1 MDFRMPLAYVRVLLV
16 LVLCSILVAVAAI
29 DASAQPAAA
38 STATGKQTIVAVNLR
53 DPDFRIW
60 NIKFRMFYNKQ
71 ETEAIPLKDYD
82 FKAAVADELVTTLA
96 SDTRAQW
103 RLPQGDEMLY
113 LASYFDEKTSQGS
126 LPASVKADRLLLVDV
141 SQYALWTHSSAH
153 RLIVLSEVRL
163 IDRATNGIL
172 WKKKVTRKLEGYKR
186 RKEEELLADNQK
198 LLKELLN
205 KLIEEYSLE
214 VKKKVAEKPI

>member
-1 MDFRMPLAYVRVLLV
+1 MLSASLRILIVPALCLILSGLAADAY
-16 LVLCSILVAVAAI
+16 AQTGAA
-29 DASAQPAAA
+29 PAPA
-38 STATGKQTIVAVNLR
+38 GKQTIIAVNLR

-60 NIKFRMFYNKQ
+60 NIKFRMFYNKT
-71 ETEAIPLKDYD
+71 ETEAIPVKDFD
-82 FKAAVADELVTTLA
+82 FKASLSDELVNTLA
-96 SDTRAQW
+96 ADTRAQW

-141 SQYALWTHSSAH
+141 GQYALWTHSSAH

-163 IDRATNGIL
+163 LDRASNRIL

-205 KLIEEYSLE
+205 KLIEEYCVE

>member
-1 MDFRMPLAYVRVLLV
+1 MRFRRLTAPRGKLVPLMLYVVM
-16 LVLCSILVAVAAI
+16 AAC
-29 DASAQPAAA
+29 DAEAQKAPDSA
-38 STATGKQTIVAVNLR
+38 ATSPGKQTIVAVNLR

-60 NIKFRMFYNKQ
+60 NIKFRMFYNKS

-82 FKAAVADELVTTLA
+82 FKAALADELVNTMA
-96 SDTRAQW
+96 GDTRSQW
-103 RLPQGDEMLY
+103 RLPAGDEMLY
-113 LASYFDEKTSQGS
+113 LASYFDEKTSQGN

-141 SQYALWTHSSAH
+141 SQYALWTHGTAH
-153 RLIVLSEVRL
+153 RLIVLSEVRML
-163 IDRATNGIL
+163 DRGSNRIL
-172 WKKKVTRKLEGYKR
+172 WKKRVIRKLEGYKK

>member
-1 MDFRMPLAYVRVLLV
+1 MDFRMPSAYARVLLV

-29 DASAQPAAA
+29 DASAQPTA

-82 FKAAVADELVTTLA
+82 FKAALADELVNTLA
-96 SDTRAQW
+96 ADTRAQW
-103 RLPQGDEMLY
+103 RLPAGDEMLY
-113 LASYFDEKTSQGS
+113 LQSYFDEKTSQGS

-153 RLIVLSEVRL
+153 RLLVLSEVRL
-163 IDRATNGIL
+163 IDRATNSIL

-198 LLKELLN
+198 VLKELLN
-205 KLIEEYSLE
+205 KLIEEYSVE